1 MNNLLKIIV
10 SEPWDFVNSDGNNI
24 LLGSILRVIN
34 EKCCIF
40 QTIKPVSIDG
50 ITSEV
55 LILGPRYRSQ
65 FISDFYTG
73 EGSLSVNIS
82 LLTITYTEA
91 IDEQTMKLN
100 SVFSMIGSIER
111 GD

>member
-10 SEPWDFVNSDGNNI
+10 SEPWDFMNTDGNNI

-40 QTIKPVSIDG
+40 QTITPVSIDG
-50 ITSEV
+50 ITSEI
-55 LILGPRYRSQ
+55 LILRPRYRSQ
-65 FISDFYTG
+65 FIS

-91 IDEQTMKLN
+91 IDEQTLKLN